1 MKDQM
6 VEMLVNKRMQA
17 INTDQLIAEK
27 REDLINEICRKS
39 VINLF
44 REDFPEYCAP
54 EMSEPINNL
63 IALRETIICARH
75 HKGRMPQ
82 NDFECWADMLS
93 EAIVLLRQSAIKLP
107 ND

>member
-1 MKDQM
+1 MREQM
-6 VEMLVNKRMQA
+6 VEMLVDKRMEE
-17 INTDQLIAEK
+17 INTEQILAEK
-27 REDLINEICRKS
+27 RENLIREISRKS

-54 EMSEPINNL
+54 ELCEPINYL
-63 IALRETIICARH
+63 IDLRSSIKSARH

-82 NDFECWADMLS
+82 NDFERWADILTT
-93 EAIVLLRQSAIKLP
+93 AIVLFRESAIKLP